1 MDDDTELNT
10 RFSPRRRD
18 RGARRL
24 PALRRCDVR
33 RRDVDARATASS
45 PPSACS
51 RPSSRRGASSK
62 SFDPERELRP
72 WLATITRRV
81 AVDIYRREAR
91 TRSEP
96 RADVD
101 DTVVPIAF
109 ERTWEAFEVRAALD
123 QLPGDERE
131 VVRLAHFEGLT
142 HSEIADKLRRARRD
156 GEVAVVPRPPAT
168 GRPVVAPRGRG
179 AVMVVVAQTA
189 SPPRF
194 VPCDERAPRPR

>member
-10 RFSPRRRD
+10 RFRSATRPRCAPSTSATAGRCSPSRCRCSRD
-18 RGARRL
+18 RELA
-24 PALRRCDVR
+24 AECVQQAF
-33 RRDVDARATASS
+33 VKAWRA
-45 PPSACS
+45 S
-51 RPSSRRGASSK
+51 R

-96 RADVD
+96 HADVD

-123 QLPGDERE
+123 QLPDDERE

-142 HSEIADKLRRARRD
+142 HSEIAEKLDVPIGTVKSRSFRAHRRLAGLLAHLVDAAR
-156 GEVAVVPRPPAT
+156 
-168 GRPVVAPRGRG
+168 
-179 AVMVVVAQTA
+179 
-189 SPPRF
+189 
-194 VPCDERAPRPR
+194 

>member
-1 MDDDTELNT
+1 MEGLGRHEVYLRHDGRRPELNT
-10 RFSPRRRD
+10 RFRD
-18 RGARRL
+18 GDETAVRAIYQRYGGAMFAIAMSMLSNREL
-24 PALRRCDVR
+24 AAECVQEAF
-33 RRDVDARATASS
+33 VKAWRA
-45 PPSACS
+45 S
-51 RPSSRRGASSK
+51 R

-123 QLPGDERE
+123 QLPDDERE
-131 VVRLAHFEGLT
+131 VVRLAHFDGLT
-142 HSEIADKLRRARRD
+142 HSEIADKLRVPVGTVKSRSFRAHRRLA
-156 GEVAVVPRPPAT
+156 GLLSHLVEAAR
-168 GRPVVAPRGRG
+168 
-179 AVMVVVAQTA
+179 
-189 SPPRF
+189 
-194 VPCDERAPRPR
+194 

>member
-10 RFSPRRRD
+10 RFSLGEETAVRAIYQRYG
-18 RGARRL
+18 GAMFAVAMSML
-24 PALRRCDVR
+24 PNRELAAECVQEAF
-33 RRDVDARATASS
+33 VKAWRA
-45 PPSACS
+45 
-51 RPSSRRGASSK
+51 SK
-62 SFDPERELRP
+62 SFDPRRELRP

-123 QLPGDERE
+123 QLPDDERE

-142 HSEIADKLRRARRD
+142 HSEIAEKLGVPVGTVKSRSFRAHRRLAGLLSHLVEAAR
-156 GEVAVVPRPPAT
+156 
-168 GRPVVAPRGRG
+168 
-179 AVMVVVAQTA
+179 
-189 SPPRF
+189 
-194 VPCDERAPRPR
+194 